1 MFLPQVSYEA
11 FYQIFFDI
19 KSKGKMVSPRGQK
32 VLEIENYNYVLPPYV
47 RFCSFEARKL
57 KLDYIKK
64 EFLWYLKGDRYDL
77 SITEQA
83 SMWKTLINKDGG
95 INSNYGQYIFF
106 PVKGPNQ
113 FQKVVDLLSAD
124 KDSRRASIVILN
136 KDHVLSDT
144 NDLPCTYAMNFRI
157 RDNRLNMSVRMR
169 SQDMIFGMGNDAP
182 TFSFTHEMVFVLL
195 KKVYP
200 DLELGNYYHSVDSAH
215 VYERHFEMM
224 EQMLDSTVV
233 EEINC
238 PKMTFTDA
246 VMLRTLHNK
255 IEHNKSLLSLR
266 AEFQGWSYAPFTHW
280 ITDGKMNKIYEELN

>member
-11 FYQIFFDI
+11 FHKVFSDI
-19 KSKGKMVSPRGQK
+19 QSKGKLVSPRGQK

-64 EFLWYLKGDRYDL
+64 EFLWYLKGDRFDL
-77 SITEQA
+77 SIAEQA

-106 PVKGPNQ
+106 PLKGPNQ
-113 FQKVVDLLSAD
+113 FDKVVESLTND

-136 KDHVLSDT
+136 KDHILSET

-157 RDNRLNMSVRMR
+157 RDDKLNMTVRMR
-169 SQDMIFGMGNDAP
+169 SQDMVFGMGNDAP
-182 TFSFTHEMVFVLL
+182 TFSFTHEMVYVML
-195 KKVYP
+195 KEVYP
-200 DLELGNYYHSVDSAH
+200 ELQLGNYYHSVDSAH

-224 EQMLDSTVV
+224 DQMLNATIV
-233 EEINC
+233 EEIYC
-238 PKMTFTDA
+238 PLMTYSD
-246 VMLRTLHNK
+246 VLMLRTLHNPIEYRK
-255 IEHNKSLLSLR
+255 ILLDLSTKKTDLS
-266 AEFQGWSYAPFTHW
+266 WSPFTNW
-280 ITDGKMNKIYEELN
+280 ITDGQFDKIYEEQK

>member
-19 KSKGKMVSPRGQK
+19 KSKGKLVSPRGQK

-64 EFLWYLKGDRYDL
+64 EFLWYLKGDRFDL

-113 FQKVVDLLSAD
+113 FQKIVDLLSAD

-157 RDNRLNMSVRMR
+157 RDDRLNMSVRMR
-169 SQDMIFGMGNDAP
+169 SQDMVFGMGNDAP
-182 TFSFTHEMVFVLL
+182 TFSFTHEMVYVLL
-195 KKVYP
+195 KEVYP
-200 DLELGNYYHSVDSAH
+200 ELQLGDYYHSVDSAH
-215 VYERHFEMM
+215 VYERHFDMM
-224 EQMLDSTVV
+224 EQMLNATTV

-238 PKMTFTDA
+238 PQMSYADGI
-246 VMLRTLHNK
+246 VLRTLHNK
-255 IEHNKSLLSLR
+255 IEYKKALLSLQT
-266 AEFQGWSYAPFTHW
+266 ESSVNGWIPFTNW
-280 ITDGKMNKIYEELN
+280 ITDGKFEKIYEDKQ